1 MYKITDGILR
11 KDGKKVFVIGG
22 GVAKA
27 GEFLLELVQPE
38 FVKYA
43 FPACEETEFHL
54 AELGNDAGF
63 FGAAKLFVD

>member
-1 MYKITDGILR
+1 MQ
-11 KDGKKVFVIGG
+11 
-22 GVAKA
+22 
-27 GEFLLELVQPE
+27 LVQPE